1 MYHVAICDDDKVFIS
16 YIKKI
21 ISQVRNTS
29 QTQLKIYE
37 FYSGEELVGNLDAMM
52 HIDLLVLDMELGGI
66 DGDETA
72 RRFREKFKN
81 TVLVFCSGVRAPTV
95 KSFKVTPYR
104 YLLKSY
110 SDKQFVFEMGE
121 IFAEVEKK
129 AKEEYIVGH
138 YRNNVIRVNIQDVL
152 YVENAKRGS
161 KIIVRPDC
169 EAAKFEGQILVDDKL
184 ETLVKIYDEFAF
196 AHSSYI
202 INIVHVEKIVD
213 NIVYLD
219 NAECL
224 SVSRT
229 YQKEFRQIFTKSI
242 AEKYK

>member
-16 YIKKI
+16 YIRKI
-21 ISQVRNTS
+21 LSQAKGINPY
-29 QTQLKIYE
+29 QFNIYE
-37 FYSGEELVGNLDAMM
+37 FYSGEELVNGLDTNI
-52 HIDLLVLDMELGGI
+52 HLDLLILDMELGGI

-72 RRFREKFKN
+72 RKFREKFKD

-110 SDKQFVFEMGE
+110 SDRQFVCEMKE
-121 IFAEVEKK
+121 ILAEVEKK
-129 AKEEYIVGH
+129 SKEEYIVGH
-138 YRNNVIRVNIQDVL
+138 YRNNVIRVNIQDIL
-152 YVENAKRGS
+152 YAENAKRGS
-161 KIIVRPDC
+161 KITVCSDC

-184 ETLVKIYDEFAF
+184 EELVAKHYALAF
-196 AHSSYI
+196 AHGSYI
-202 INIVHVEKIVD
+202 ININHIEKIVG
-213 NIVYLD
+213 NVVYLGND
-219 NAECL
+219 ECL

-242 AEKYK
+242 AEKY